1 MTTNLLVIGA
11 GQAAGQLAVSLRQ
24 SGFDGHITIV
34 GDEPLPPYQRPPL
47 SKKYLAGELEGDRLL
62 IKPNAFYADNDVELV
77 LGRHAESIDREAKTV
92 TLDDGRK
99 IGWDKLVLATG
110 SSVRK
115 LDSPGCDLPGIH
127 YLRTA
132 ADVDAIRE
140 EFSSGRRLV
149 IVGGG
154 YIGLE
159 VAAIAM
165 GLGLE
170 VHVIE
175 QMPRLLSRVASPE
188 ISTFYERVHSDA
200 GVDIHL
206 DCAVL
211 AFGGEDHV
219 QHVSLS
225 DGREIDTDLVIVGI
239 GIVPNT
245 HIAAAAGLDCD
256 NGILGDEFCQTS
268 DADVLAIGDCTNHP
282 NPILKRRLRLESV
295 PNALEQAR
303 TAAATL
309 CGERRAYAQVP
320 WFWSDQYDLKLQIV
334 GLTEGYDE
342 TVIRGSM
349 ADNKFAC
356 FYLREGRLIAVDA
369 VNSPREF
376 MFSKPAVAAGAKIPR
391 EVLADPDQ
399 SLKDA
404 DKTWP
409 AG

>member
-11 GQAAGQLAVSLRQ
+11 GHAAGQLAVSLRQ

-47 SKKYLAGELEGDRLL
+47 SKKYLAGELDSDRLL
-62 IKPNAFYADNDVELV
+62 VKPAAFYVDNDIELV
-77 LGRHAESIDREAKTV
+77 LGRQVSAIDRGAKTA
-92 TLDDGRK
+92 TLDDGSSLS
-99 IGWDKLVLATG
+99 WDKLVLATG
-110 SSVRK
+110 SSVRR
-115 LDSPGCDLPGIH
+115 LNAPGCDLAGIH

-132 ADVDAIRE
+132 ADVDSIRD
-140 EFSSGRRLV
+140 EFASGRRLV

-159 VAAIAM
+159 VAAIAVA
-165 GLGLE
+165 GGLE
-170 VHVIE
+170 VHIVE
-175 QMPRLLSRVASPE
+175 QMPRLLSRVASAE
-188 ISTFYERVHSDA
+188 ISGFYERVHSEA

-211 AFGGEDHV
+211 AFGGSRHV
-219 QHVSLS
+219 QTVSVS
-225 DGREIDTDLVIVGI
+225 DGRELGADLVIVGI

-245 HIAAAAGLDCD
+245 QLASDAGLACD
-256 NGILGDEFCQTS
+256 NGILVDEFCRTS
-268 DADVLAIGDCTNHP
+268 DPDILAIGDCTNHP

-309 CGERRAYAQVP
+309 CGESRAYAQVP
-320 WFWSDQYDLKLQIV
+320 WFWSDQFDLKLQIV
-334 GLTEGYDE
+334 GLTDGYDQ

-349 ADNKFAC
+349 ADNRFAC
-356 FYLREGRLIAVDA
+356 FYLREGQLIAVDA

-376 MFSKPAVAAGAKIPR
+376 MFSKPAVAAGARIPA
-391 EVLADPDQ
+391 EVLADPEQ

-404 DKTWP
+404 EKTWP
-409 AG
+409 A